1 MNDKIQK
8 SNKLTQDQANTA
20 VTYYQSDLKSSVD
33 SKKINN
39 TIATNKKSFS
49 NTNKK

>member
-33 SKKINN
+33 SKTINN
-39 TIATNKKSFS
+39 ATSTNKKSF
-49 NTNKK
+49 NNPNEK